1 MAVWALGLN
10 HNTAPLDLRG
20 RFAFAVDQMGGALAT
35 LRDALEGQNE
45 ATILSTCNRTEIYC
59 SGTEKQ
65 IPQTLQWLAS
75 KGDVVADALNQHM

>member
-35 LRDALEGQNE
+35 LREALEGQNE
-45 ATILSTCNRTEIYC
+45 ATILSTCNRTETIV
-59 SGTEKQ
+59 
-65 IPQTLQWLAS
+65 LAPKS
-75 KGDVVADALNQHM
+75 RSPKPCNGLPAKAT